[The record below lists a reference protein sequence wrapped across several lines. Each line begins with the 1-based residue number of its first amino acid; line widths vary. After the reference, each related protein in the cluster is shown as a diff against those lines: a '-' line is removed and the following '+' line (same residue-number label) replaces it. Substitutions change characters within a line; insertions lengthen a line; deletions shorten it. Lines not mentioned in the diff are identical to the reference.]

1 MKEELCGAALAYLG
15 DAVIE
20 LWVRE
25 LLVSFGITSSA
36 VLSSESRLFV
46 TAKAQSEAYERIK
59 DILSEEE
66 DAVFRRGRN
75 VKVSVPKSA
84 SPAEYHRAT
93 GMETLF
99 AALHLEGESDRV
111 DKLLRAAYANVI
123 SDIKSRHG
131 VSGDEVK

>member
-25 LLVSFGITSSA
+25 LLISFNITSSA

-46 TAKAQSEAYERIK
+46 TAKAQSEAYERIR
-59 DILSEEE
+59 DLLTEEE
-66 DAVFRRGRN
+66 EAVFRRGRN

-84 SPAEYHRAT
+84 SAAEYHRAT

-99 AALHLEGESDRV
+99 AALHLERKQERANE
-111 DKLLRAAYANVI
+111 LLKAAYAPVI
-123 SDIKSRHG
+123 ADVMSRHG
-131 VSGDEVK
+131 VPGGE

>member
-1 MKEELCGAALAYLG
+1 MKEEICGAALAYLG

-59 DILSEEE
+59 DLLTEEE
-66 DAVFRRGRN
+66 DDVFRRGRN

-99 AALHLEGESDRV
+99 AALHLEGAKQRADE
-111 DKLLRAAYANVI
+111 LLHVAYADVI
-123 SDIKSRHG
+123 ADIKLRHD
-131 VSGDEVK
+131 VSFDE